1 MRIAVVGPPWVPVP
15 PPAYG
20 GTETVLA
27 GLLRGLAR
35 AGYDVAYAGH
45 PDSTVEVTSLGGIEP
60 SHLGPIG
67 DTLSEVAHVVQAAEE
82 VDAWGADVVHFHSL
96 LVPARDELRTPLV
109 VTHHGPFDPLSTP
122 YFARL
127 ARRAAVVAISYAQAE
142 LAPTVPISA
151 VVHNGIDVD
160 EWGVGSGDGGYLLFL
175 GRMHPDKGPDRAI
188 EIARRAGVPLVIAAK
203 MREMAERAFFEEMV
217 EPMLHKG
224 ATFIGEADAVTK
236 RRLLSGATALL
247 NPIQWPEPFGMVM
260 VEALACG
267 TPVITTPVGA
277 APEIVEHG
285 VNGFLCETPD
295 SMVEAIGAVG
305 TLDREAC
312 RASVRRRFSV
322 DRMVEGYLEVYE
334 AVINRGQRALSAVA
348 GD

>member
-1 MRIAVVGPPWVPVP
+1 MRIAVVAPPWVPVP

-27 GLLRGLAR
+27 GLLGGLAR
-35 AGYDVAYAGH
+35 AGHEVAFAGH
-45 PDSTVEVTSLGGIEP
+45 PNSTVDVKALGGIEP

-67 DTLSEVAHVVQAAEE
+67 HTLSEVAHVVQAAEAAE
-82 VDAWGADVVHFHSL
+82 AWGADVVHFHTL
-96 LVPARDELRTPLV
+96 LVPARDELRTPMV

-122 YFARL
+122 YFERVSC
-127 ARRAAVVAISYAQAE
+127 RAAVVAISYAQAR
-142 LAPTVPISA
+142 LAPSVPIAA

-160 EWGVGSGDGGYLLFL
+160 EWPVGAGDGGYLLFL

-203 MREMAERAFFEEMV
+203 MRETGERAFFEEAV
-217 EPMLHKG
+217 EPMLHSG
-224 ATFIGEADAVTK
+224 ASYIGEADAATK

-267 TPVITTPVGA
+267 TPVITTPLGA
-277 APEIVEHG
+277 APEIIEHG

-295 SMVEAIGAVG
+295 SMVEAIGAVRG
-305 TLDREAC
+305 LDREGC
-312 RASVRRRFSV
+312 RASVRRHFSV
-322 DRMVEGYLEVYE
+322 ERMVDGYLDVYE
-334 AVINRGQRALSAVA
+334 EIINRGHRTLTAVA